1 MKKYHTLYLMVRVVA
16 ETELTTISD
25 AVHEIEIHSRLHLPD
40 TPNVKIL
47 ETEILLTRIT
57 NPNRINHGT
66 QS

>member
-16 ETELTTISD
+16 QTELTTISD
-25 AVHEIEIHSRLHLPD
+25 TIHEVEVQSHLNLPN

-47 ETEILLTRIT
+47 ETEILLTRVA
-57 NPNRINHGT
+57 NPNKINHGA